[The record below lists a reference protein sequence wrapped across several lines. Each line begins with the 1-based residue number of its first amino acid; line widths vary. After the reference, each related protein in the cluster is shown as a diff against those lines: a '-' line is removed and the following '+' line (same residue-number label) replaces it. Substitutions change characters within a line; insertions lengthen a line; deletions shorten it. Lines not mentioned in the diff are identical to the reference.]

1 MNDATELES
10 SLAGTIDFFQNVRRK
25 LGALEAATDSQ
36 QTLLQT
42 VTTTVAAC
50 EQDQQTDRRALAVL
64 ADTFG
69 VQTERLTVLQA
80 DIRLV
85 DEQLARLASELE
97 SQRQTMAEAGPLRQ
111 ELQKHQ
117 DRLKHLDTLIT
128 KLSAD
133 TSSTRQILNVLQADL
148 ATQSDA
154 LRELDQ
160 TWREGLA
167 SYQDRLSELERMAAE
182 SKTITPTPMAE
193 EAMVDTAAEDS
204 PFLTPPDSPFLT
216 PPDSPFLT
224 PPDSPFLVAIPTE
237 ASLPP
242 APQPTAQR
250 QIDQLASA
258 FSVAQEEQQA
268 LHDRMTATLA
278 ADQEEKQQIHD
289 QLAAA
294 RDRQQALD
302 EQFALLQTALA
313 SQQDAL
319 ADLRTTLTEQLTAQ
333 QQHISALATT
343 IESSDEPAIAS
354 LETDLLALRETVNY
368 NAEQLIRIQDAL
380 GEQLQGQRQRLNQL
394 DTALNSLSHA
404 APPALAADLQPLHA
418 ALAEQADTLEQL
430 RQDTQQQFTTLTA
443 TTGNQAQEIR
453 QTADRTTELQEQVT
467 DLLEQF
473 AALPT
478 PTERPATQSA
488 EVNLHDFQQNLD
500 ALQGTVAALDT
511 RLAGQA
517 QAFSGNFEQFQ
528 GLNTELAELRQQLA
542 KLESARRLGV
552 IEQVLAAQGQEISQ
566 LGEALQQIKR
576 DQPEFTETAPDSQDA
591 KITALEEQF
600 NRYYA
605 QQADLAA
612 HLEAT
617 RANSKVIQEKV
628 LTLATNVAQR
638 IHEFQN
644 QLLAAKTDQGAQIQ
658 TIEQKLITLQATVE
672 ALETQRKTR
681 RWFSMPASLTT
692 VLVIVGAVLLAVF
705 NRIIM

>member
-50 EQDQQTDRRALAVL
+50 EQGQQTDRRALAVL

-69 VQTERLTVLQA
+69 VQTERLTALQA

-167 SYQDRLSELERMAAE
+167 SYQDRLSELERIAAE

-193 EAMVDTAAEDS
+193 EAMVDAAAEE
-204 PFLTPPDSPFLT
+204 
-216 PPDSPFLT
+216 SPFLT

-237 ASLPP
+237 ASAPP
-242 APQPTAQR
+242 APQPTTQG

-268 LHDRMTATLA
+268 LHDCMTATLA
-278 ADQEEKQQIHD
+278 ADQEEKQKIHD

-294 RDRQQALD
+294 HDRQQALD
-302 EQFALLQTALA
+302 EQFALLQTALT

-319 ADLRTTLTEQLTAQ
+319 ADLRATLTEQLAAQ
-333 QQHISALATT
+333 QQHISALATAMD
-343 IESSDEPAIAS
+343 SSDEPAIAS
-354 LETDLLALRETVNY
+354 LETDLLALRETVNH

-380 GEQLQGQRQRLNQL
+380 GEQLQDQRQRLDQL

-404 APPALAADLQPLHA
+404 APPTLAADLQPLHA
-418 ALAEQADTLEQL
+418 ALAEQADALEQL

-453 QTADRTTELQEQVT
+453 QTADRTAELQEQMT

-478 PTERPATQSA
+478 PADRPAAQNA

-500 ALQGTVAALDT
+500 VLQGTVAALDT

-517 QAFSGNFEQFQ
+517 QAFSSNFEQFQ

-542 KLESARRLGV
+542 KLESARRPGV

-600 NRYYA
+600 NRYNA

-644 QLLAAKTDQGAQIQ
+644 QLLAAKTDQGTQIQ

>member
-50 EQDQQTDRRALAVL
+50 EQDQQTDRRALAAL

-69 VQTERLTVLQA
+69 VQTERLTALQA

-97 SQRQTMAEAGPLRQ
+97 NQRQTMAEAGPLRQ

-182 SKTITPTPMAE
+182 SKTITPTPMVE
-193 EAMVDTAAEDS
+193 EAMIDAAAEES
-204 PFLTPPDSPFLT
+204 PFLTPT
-216 PPDSPFLT
+216 
-224 PPDSPFLVAIPTE
+224 DSPFLVAIPTE
-237 ASLPP
+237 ASAPP
-242 APQPTAQR
+242 APQPTAQG

-258 FSVAQEEQQA
+258 FNVAQEEQQA

-278 ADQEEKQQIHD
+278 ADQEAKQQIHD

-302 EQFALLQTALA
+302 EQFALLQTALT

-319 ADLRTTLTEQLTAQ
+319 ADLRATLTEQLAAQ

-354 LETDLLALRETVNY
+354 LETDLLALRETVNH

-380 GEQLQGQRQRLNQL
+380 GEQLQDQRQRLNQL

-478 PTERPATQSA
+478 PADRPAAQSA

-517 QAFSGNFEQFQ
+517 QAFSSNFEQFQ
-528 GLNTELAELRQQLA
+528 GLNTELAELRQQIA

-576 DQPEFTETAPDSQDA
+576 DQPEFTETASDSQDA

>member
-50 EQDQQTDRRALAVL
+50 EQGQQTDRRALAVL

-69 VQTERLTVLQA
+69 VQTERLTALQA

-167 SYQDRLSELERMAAE
+167 SYQDRLSELERIAAE

-193 EAMVDTAAEDS
+193 EAMVDAAAEE
-204 PFLTPPDSPFLT
+204 SPFLT

-237 ASLPP
+237 ASAPP
-242 APQPTAQR
+242 APQPTAQG

-294 RDRQQALD
+294 HDRQQALD
-302 EQFALLQTALA
+302 EQFALLQTALT

-319 ADLRTTLTEQLTAQ
+319 ADLRTTLTEQLAAQ
-333 QQHISALATT
+333 QQHISALATAMD
-343 IESSDEPAIAS
+343 SSDEPAIAS
-354 LETDLLALRETVNY
+354 LETDLLALRETVNH

-380 GEQLQGQRQRLNQL
+380 GEQLQDQRQRLDQL
-394 DTALNSLSHA
+394 DTALNSLSPT

-418 ALAEQADTLEQL
+418 ALAEQADALEQL

-453 QTADRTTELQEQVT
+453 QTADRTAELQEQMT

-478 PTERPATQSA
+478 PTDRPATQNA

-500 ALQGTVAALDT
+500 VLQGTVAALDT

-517 QAFSGNFEQFQ
+517 QAFSSNFEQFQ

-605 QQADLAA
+605 QRADLVA